1 MLRPQEQVDPEWI
14 ETVIHT
20 SARHILVPTQ
30 SSADPGLTADAQ
42 ILIVARVGLRNG
54 LAWRGPR
61 VMQVPLA
68 LRPDVYARLPVPT
81 DAELVW
87 IARLTIPDDTPTS
100 TAVRSSGGMPSGARQ
115 GGTPGPMDDAELV
128 AIERRLAAASPG
140 PWRSFVEGRDHWG
153 GDDFIQISDDDAEP
167 DMYVRRHGPG
177 PDLRPAST
185 ADQDFIAAARQD
197 VPRLLAEV
205 RRLRAHE
212 HQGGS

>member
-20 SARHILVPTQ
+20 SAQHILVPTQ

-42 ILIVARVGLRNG
+42 ILIVAHVGLRNG
-54 LAWRGPR
+54 LAWRAPR

-68 LRPDVYARLPVPT
+68 LRPDVYARLPLPT

-115 GGTPGPMDDAELV
+115 GGTPGPM
-128 AIERRLAAASPG
+128 
-140 PWRSFVEGRDHWG
+140 
-153 GDDFIQISDDDAEP
+153 DDAEP